1 MKPLI
6 MNYVENKQFFTDYRI
21 KTKKQEEPKIKWFS
35 DPPKIDDGGMFFD
48 SLGDCLNC
56 LSEKYSS
63 AKNKEAL
70 EFKWFIFDFEKR
82 CCYSASFEIEKN
94 NFFEFFPNLNL
105 DLEKIK
111 VGGAK

>member
-35 DPPKIDDGGMFFD
+35 DPTSVQEGGIFFD
-48 SLGDCLNC
+48 NLGDCLNY

-63 AKNKEAL
+63 AKKKEAL
-70 EFKWFIFDFEKR
+70 EFKWFIYDFEKSS
-82 CCYSASFEIEKN
+82 CYTGSFKIEKN
-94 NFFEFFPNLNL
+94 NFFEFFPNLDL
-105 DLEKIK
+105 DLEKFEI
-111 VGGAK
+111 GG